1 MWETKTIRINLRK
14 TTSRII
20 QLTLNMWKT
29 KTSRFQLRKNTTS
42 VHVIQISDD
51 KEYNCSRL
59 EDKKRR
65 YQVSPKP
72 SIYFK
77 DSPQDHNIGLNLV
90 LTGHKNFTTRYPDF
104 FKNIY
109 KKHIPR
115 KPEIIWITFFVP
127 IGSSK
132 EPIKFEIYSDSP
144 TLEYQ
149 HNDCNSFCYGNL
161 ASDFVLSEDLVSA
174 KEIKMQITKSLSY
187 KFHEYID
194 KIKFSNEIMV
204 DKERN
209 KDEQRLRYKS

>member
-1 MWETKTIRINLRK
+1 M
-14 TTSRII
+14 
-20 QLTLNMWKT
+20 
-29 KTSRFQLRKNTTS
+29 
-42 VHVIQISDD
+42 IQISED
-51 KEYNCSRL
+51 KDKKCSRL

-77 DSPQDHNIGLNLV
+77 DIPQGHKIGLNLV

-132 EPIKFEIYSDSP
+132 EPIKFEIYLDSP

-149 HNDCNSFCYGNL
+149 HNDWNGCCYGSL
-161 ASDFVLSEDLVSA
+161 ASDFVLSEDLVFA
-174 KEIKMQITKSLSY
+174 KEIKMQINKSLSY
-187 KFHEYID
+187 TFHEYID
-194 KIKFSNEIMV
+194 RIIFSNEIMV

-209 KDEQRLRYKS
+209 KGEHRLRYKSELWNKIGSFDIMNDISEHVTLVKLMNSLGNLDHAVNLVGE